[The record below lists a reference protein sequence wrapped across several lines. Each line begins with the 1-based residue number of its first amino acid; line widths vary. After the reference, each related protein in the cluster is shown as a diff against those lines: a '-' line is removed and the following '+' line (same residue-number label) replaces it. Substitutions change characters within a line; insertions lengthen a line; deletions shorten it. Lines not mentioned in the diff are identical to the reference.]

1 MVEQTS
7 VKSGQSVEYT
17 FPQNRS
23 SIEMASVTHVAC
35 ERRRIFG
42 ETKWQ
47 PEIRLR
53 SHADRLD
60 FRPSWLTGAVYI

>member
-7 VKSGQSVEYT
+7 VKSGQSVDYT

-42 ETKWQ
+42 ETK
-47 PEIRLR
+47 
-53 SHADRLD
+53 
-60 FRPSWLTGAVYI
+60 